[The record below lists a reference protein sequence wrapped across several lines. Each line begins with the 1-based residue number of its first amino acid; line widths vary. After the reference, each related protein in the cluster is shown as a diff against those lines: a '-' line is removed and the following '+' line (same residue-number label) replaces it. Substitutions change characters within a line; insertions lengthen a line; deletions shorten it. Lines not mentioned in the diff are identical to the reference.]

1 MLHIWLRMSVK
12 SSFHFLTVR
21 TSFVI
26 SYDPE
31 LMNHLRKSKDTL
43 VCMGTSHGKQYDTFT
58 YNSKEKY
65 DTFLLILFFT
75 FRWKEKLNCSNLNIS

>member
-26 SYDPE
+26 LYDPE
-31 LMNHLRKSKDTL
+31 LMNHLRKSKNTL
-43 VCMGTSHGKQYDTFT
+43 VCIDTTREKQYDIFT
-58 YNSKEKY
+58 L
-65 DTFLLILFFT
+65 FLV
-75 FRWKEKLNCSNLNIS
+75 NNL